1 MQKIE
6 RTANERIEEL
16 TSLLTEARLHSAA
29 LARYYASIKDKDN
42 EIRFKLT
49 LEILHDLESNIENAK
64 VDTQ

>member
-6 RTANERIEEL
+6 QTANERIEEL

-29 LARYYASIKDKDN
+29 LARHYTSIKDKDN

-49 LEILHDLESNIENAK
+49 LEILHDLELNIENAK

>member
-6 RTANERIEEL
+6 QTANERIEEL
-16 TSLLTEARLHSAA
+16 TNLLTEARLHSAA

-42 EIRFKLT
+42 EIRFKVT
-49 LEILHDLESNIENAK
+49 LEILHDLELNIENAK